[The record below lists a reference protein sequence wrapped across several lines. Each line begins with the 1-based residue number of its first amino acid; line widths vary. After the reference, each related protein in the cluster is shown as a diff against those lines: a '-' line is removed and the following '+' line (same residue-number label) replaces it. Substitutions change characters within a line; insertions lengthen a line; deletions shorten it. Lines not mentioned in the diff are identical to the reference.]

1 MRAPS
6 RKWRGSAA
14 RLWLVLVGLSAC
26 GPSLLDRRLE
36 IAKVTPG
43 DCPRA
48 DALVEEYARAGALPS
63 EVRTVRAQVNALC
76 ASAAYSQGNGE
87 QAEVRAKR
95 ALEDEPGNALAQ
107 DILEQ
112 ATKRRTAPAPPPG
125 P

>member
-1 MRAPS
+1 MRAPP
-6 RKWRGSAA
+6 RKRRGIAS

-48 DALVEEYARAGALPS
+48 DTLVEEYASAGALPS
-63 EVRTVRAQVNALC
+63 EVRTVRAHVNAVC
-76 ASAAYSQGNGE
+76 ASEAYSQGHVE
-87 QAEVRAKR
+87 QAQARAQR

-107 DILEQ
+107 DVLDQ
-112 ATKRRTAPAPPPG
+112 ATKRRQAPPPS
-125 P
+125 PVP